1 MSSDVGKF
9 LGLLLSSREQAHVFH
24 LVTKSFAAH
33 KAMQTYYEGIV
44 DLVDKYA
51 EAYMG
56 RYKKR
61 ISGLSPYINKRITTD
76 SRVIRLFF
84 VNLLR
89 VVKGLKLPSDRS
101 LVNIRDDIETLITQT
116 IYMLSLK

>member
-9 LGLLLSSREQAHVFH
+9 IGLLLSSREQAHVFH
-24 LVTKSFAAH
+24 LTTKSFATH

-44 DLVDKYA
+44 DLIDTYS
-51 EAYMG
+51 ETYMG

-61 ISGLSPYINKRITTD
+61 ISGLAPYINKKIATD
-76 SRVIRLFF
+76 ARLTRVFF
-84 VNLLR
+84 LNLLKT
-89 VVKGLKLPSDRS
+89 VKKLKLPVDRS

>member
-1 MSSDVGKF
+1 MSDVGK
-9 LGLLLSSREQAHVFH
+9 LIGLLLSSREQAHVFH
-24 LVTKSFAAH
+24 LVTKSFAIH
-33 KAMQTYYEGIV
+33 KAMQTYYEGIGE
-44 DLVDKYA
+44 LVDTYS
-51 EAYMG
+51 ETYMG

-61 ISGLSPYINKRITTD
+61 ISGLTPYINKKITTD
-76 SRVIRLFF
+76 SRVVRLFF

-89 VVKGLKLPSDRS
+89 TIKNLKLPVDRS